1 LRQQHRGA
9 AWCKLVGL
17 TTVAVL
23 TAFADPGMALGQSE
37 RGSVAGYDFE
47 VNVHERLI
55 PPRRP
60 PELVR
65 FSESLSW
72 LHVDGDRPGGDGVT
86 RVLDISFGRAEG
98 RRGATL
104 SLAASGAVLEASGRI
119 TINARPPLPLPPG
132 TVRGRLEVGA
142 TWVDTLALA
151 AEHEASSR
159 VGGAYEP
166 PPCWV
171 TRSLTVGPCGF
182 SPTAPR
188 STPESGSSPLSV
200 RSMT

>member
-1 LRQQHRGA
+1 MRQQHRGA

-17 TTVAVL
+17 TTVVVL
-23 TAFADPGMALGQSE
+23 TAFADPGGALGQSE
-37 RGSVAGYDFE
+37 RGSVAGYDFK
-47 VNVHERLI
+47 VNVRERLI

-65 FSESLSW
+65 VSESLSW

-119 TINARPPLPLPPG
+119 TINARPSYLYLQPQCVAVWRWAPLG
-132 TVRGRLEVGA
+132 
-142 TWVDTLALA
+142 W
-151 AEHEASSR
+151 
-159 VGGAYEP
+159 
-166 PPCWV
+166 
-171 TRSLTVGPCGF
+171 TRSLWPQNTRLPPELAGRRNHHRVGRH
-182 SPTAPR
+182 AR
-188 STPESGSSPLSV
+188 
-200 RSMT
+200 